1 MLTHLTQLDHPPPRR
16 PRRARGRRTGVPRH
30 GELVQRG
37 GDPVPAGIF
46 AVWAA
51 GDGKE

>member
-1 MLTHLTQLDHPPPRR
+1 MLTHLTQLDHPTPRR

-51 GDGKE
+51 GYGKE